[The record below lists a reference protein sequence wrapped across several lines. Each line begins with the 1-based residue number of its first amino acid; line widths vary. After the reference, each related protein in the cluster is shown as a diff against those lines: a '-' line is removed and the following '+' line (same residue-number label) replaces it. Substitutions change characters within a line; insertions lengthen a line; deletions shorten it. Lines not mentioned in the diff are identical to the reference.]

1 MVKLKNNHRHHPK
14 NHQAHR
20 NVVSLLASSN
30 LRRWIIVLFLFYK
43 LDYKDYYC
51 YGISSGSAILNNENG
66 KDLTHIFVVVSV
78 AFIQHSSFCECCKA
92 ELFLFFSVRDIFH
105 LSRKSICYPDFRLV
119 LEAEGGK
126 LLAVP
131 FYPIPSRVSA
141 FHFAKNRRKKMKHSK
156 IK

>member
-92 ELFLFFSVRDIFH
+92 ELFLFFRPRHFSSLSKVNL
-105 LSRKSICYPDFRLV
+105 LSRLPSCAWGGGRKAVSCSLLSYTLARRRISFHKKKKKKN
-119 LEAEGGK
+119 EA
-126 LLAVP
+126 
-131 FYPIPSRVSA
+131 
-141 FHFAKNRRKKMKHSK
+141 
-156 IK
+156 